1 MEHTRVGVAF
11 ARWNF
16 LLFMGLQI
24 IKISSG
30 KYTVTR
36 VLQMNPP
43 LIVGFTLEA
52 KLVSSKHLIQV
63 HLEILS
69 RSVENMASHLS
80 IQYIT
85 CNKSYQSLHSFESW
99 DCCTCTSCTWFPFLI
114 GQVCSQVWRRPY
126 LRANFG
132 FFELR
137 TFPWSPSK
145 LEVGTFHPFTLKV
158 GSKYTYIILEA
169 LE

>member
-1 MEHTRVGVAF
+1 
-11 ARWNF
+11 
-16 LLFMGLQI
+16 
-24 IKISSG
+24 
-30 KYTVTR
+30 
-36 VLQMNPP
+36 MNPP

-63 HLEILS
+63 HLKILS
-69 RSVENMASHLS
+69 RSVENMASRLS

-85 CNKSYQSLHSFESW
+85 YNKSYQSLRSLESW
-99 DCCTCTSCTWFPFLI
+99 DCCTCTWFPFLI
-114 GQVCSQVWRRPY
+114 GQLCSQVWCRPY
-126 LRANFG
+126 LRASFG

-145 LEVGTFHPFTLKV
+145 IEVGTFHPFTLKV

>member
-16 LLFMGLQI
+16 LLFIGLQI

-80 IQYIT
+80 IQRYSILLVIKAINLSIHSNLGT
-85 CNKSYQSLHSFESW
+85 AARAHRAHGFHFSLVK
-99 DCCTCTSCTWFPFLI
+99 C
-114 GQVCSQVWRRPY
+114 V
-126 LRANFG
+126 
-132 FFELR
+132 
-137 TFPWSPSK
+137 
-145 LEVGTFHPFTLKV
+145 LKCGV
-158 GSKYTYIILEA
+158 DHT
-169 LE
+169 

>member
-1 MEHTRVGVAF
+1 
-11 ARWNF
+11 
-16 LLFMGLQI
+16 
-24 IKISSG
+24 
-30 KYTVTR
+30 
-36 VLQMNPP
+36 MNPR

-52 KLVSSKHLIQV
+52 KLVSSKHLIQAY
-63 HLEILS
+63 LEILS
-69 RSVENMASHLS
+69 RSVENMASHLLT
-80 IQYIT
+80 QDIT
-85 CNKSYQSLHSFESW
+85 CNKSYQSLRSLESW

-114 GQVCSQVWRRPY
+114 GQVCSQVWCRPY
-126 LRANFG
+126 VRANFG

-137 TFPWSPSK
+137 TFPWSSSK